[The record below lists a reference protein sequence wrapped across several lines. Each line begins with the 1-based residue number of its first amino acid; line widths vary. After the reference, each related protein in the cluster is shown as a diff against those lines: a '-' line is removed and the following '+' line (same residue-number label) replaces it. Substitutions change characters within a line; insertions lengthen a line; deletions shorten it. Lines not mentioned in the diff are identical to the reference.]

1 MVCLAPGPSRLP
13 ILPPPPL
20 APPLR
25 HARIGILLCTLQL
38 LPPSPLPFLLLI
50 LSFFF
55 FYLSACLYFPP
66 SMLNSVAQEPQDLT
80 SSLFLLFFPQ
90 ISSCWKKRTRG
101 LMPGRSFLFVGFLK
115 MFVSPTLFYMRT
127 VWLLALVMGKRVR
140 KMNFLSH
147 SLEVVV
153 VLSLIYCLRVCRL
166 CTGKKK
172 YCQLGCLLFWR
183 HGVAR
188 VPVWFIFCPWLGIL
202 FQW

>member
-50 LSFFF
+50 LFF

-80 SSLFLLFFPQ
+80 FLTFSSVLPANLFLLKETHAWSYARQVFLVCWIFKNVCFPHFILHANSLTVGTSYGKESQ
-90 ISSCWKKRTRG
+90 ENEFSFTQFRSSNCVIIN
-101 LMPGRSFLFVGFLK
+101 LLFAS
-115 MFVSPTLFYMRT
+115 VS
-127 VWLLALVMGKRVR
+127 ALYR
-140 KMNFLSH
+140 
-147 SLEVVV
+147 
-153 VLSLIYCLRVCRL
+153 
-166 CTGKKK
+166 KKK

-183 HGVAR
+183 RGVAR
-188 VPVWFIFCPWLGIL
+188 VPVWSIFCPWLGIL